1 MFRFKLRIA
10 TKLGLAG
17 GVALLTVGAIA
28 LNQSWDRQA
37 RAALG
42 AEDDNATTVRVAS
55 LTAAVATRRVVLM
68 GRDIRLSTSEGDVD
82 EILKRAGG
90 FGAEGVKALESA
102 AAAATGDGR
111 QRLELAKAVTQKYVA
126 AAGEVAAVRKEV
138 LGLQARLSELGRS
151 WSTDMDALLASPELA
166 ALPNA
171 AAVTHALERADF
183 FSANGRVSVWAY
195 FTRGTKDS
203 GERINGAIQNNIKFL
218 KEARAKTSDPAIAAK
233 IDAFLTFAPHY
244 QETIDQILKSGDRM
258 VAVVKDRADPLRL
271 ELDKHLDATASDL
284 NAQAAEIQTR
294 IDAQESRSRTIGLML
309 DAVVVLVLIGSMVFS
324 YLGISRPVARL
335 NGAMEKMS
343 KGELD
348 IEVPGARRGD
358 EIGDMAR
365 TITVI
370 RENAAADALRKEE
383 EAKQEEVARAD
394 RRRANTQSLADKF
407 ETAVGAI
414 VETVSS
420 AATELEASAGTLT
433 KSAETTQQLTTIV
446 AGASEE
452 ASTNVQSVASA
463 TEQMAGSISEISRQV
478 LESSRIAG
486 DAVKQA
492 EKTDA
497 RITALSEAAGRIGD
511 VVKLITAIAEQTN
524 LLALN
529 ATIEAAR
536 AGEAGKGFAVVAQ
549 EVKALASQTAKATD
563 EIGTQIKGMQSATQE
578 SVSAIKEIGGTIGRI
593 SEIAATIAA
602 AVEEQGAATKEIAR
616 NVQQAAQGT
625 TQVATNIT
633 DVNRGAAETGAA
645 SSQVLNSARSL
656 ASESNR
662 LKLEMT
668 KFLETVRAA

>member
-42 AEDDNATTVRVAS
+42 AEDDNATTVRVAT
-55 LTAAVATRRVVLM
+55 LTAAVATRRVVIM
-68 GRDIRLSTSEGDVD
+68 GRDIRLATSEGDVD

-102 AAAATGDGR
+102 AAAATGAGR
-111 QRLELAKAVTQKYVA
+111 QRLELAKEVTQKYVA
-126 AAGEVAAVRKEV
+126 AVGEVAVVRKEV
-138 LGLQARLSELGRS
+138 LGLQARLSELGQS
-151 WSTDMDALLASPELA
+151 WNTDMEALLAFPELA

-171 AAVTHALERADF
+171 AAVTHALERADY
-183 FSANGRVSVWAY
+183 FSARGRVSVWAS
-195 FTRGTKDS
+195 FVRGTKDS
-203 GERINGAIQNNIKFL
+203 APRINSAIQNNVKFL
-218 KEARAKTSDPAIAAK
+218 KEARAMVSDRAVAPK
-233 IDAFLTFAPHY
+233 IDAFLNFAPQY
-244 QETIDQILKSGDRM
+244 QEAIDKALKSGDRM

-335 NGAMEKMS
+335 DGAMEKMS

-370 RENAAADALRKEE
+370 RENAAAEALRKEE

-602 AVEEQGAATKEIAR
+602 AVEQQGAATKEIAR

-645 SSQVLNSARSL
+645 SGQVLTSARSL

>member
-42 AEDDNATTVRVAS
+42 AEDDNATTVRVAT
-55 LTAAVATRRVVLM
+55 LTAAVATRRVVIM
-68 GRDIRLSTSEGDVD
+68 GRDIRLAMSEGDVD
-82 EILKRAGG
+82 EVLKRAGA
-90 FGAEGVKALESA
+90 FGAEGVKALETA
-102 AAAATGDGR
+102 AAAATGAGR
-111 QRLELAKAVTQKYVA
+111 QRLELAKEVTQKYVA
-126 AAGEVAAVRKEV
+126 AVGEVAAVRKEV

-335 NGAMEKMS
+335 DGAMEKMS

-370 RENAAADALRKEE
+370 RENAAAEALRKEE

-452 ASTNVQSVASA
+452 A
-463 TEQMAGSISEISRQV
+463 
-478 LESSRIAG
+478 
-486 DAVKQA
+486 
-492 EKTDA
+492 
-497 RITALSEAAGRIGD
+497 
-511 VVKLITAIAEQTN
+511 
-524 LLALN
+524 
-529 ATIEAAR
+529 
-536 AGEAGKGFAVVAQ
+536 
-549 EVKALASQTAKATD
+549 
-563 EIGTQIKGMQSATQE
+563 
-578 SVSAIKEIGGTIGRI
+578 
-593 SEIAATIAA
+593 
-602 AVEEQGAATKEIAR
+602 
-616 NVQQAAQGT
+616 
-625 TQVATNIT
+625 
-633 DVNRGAAETGAA
+633 
-645 SSQVLNSARSL
+645 
-656 ASESNR
+656 
-662 LKLEMT
+662 
-668 KFLETVRAA
+668 